1 MFDLGSGNHYQDFIV
16 LHCWGIRRGEITL
29 TILLYPDYNLYKLS
43 LVGDNGSLVMF
54 KSCCCH

>member
-29 TILLYPDYNLYKLS
+29 TILLYPDYNLYQ
-43 LVGDNGSLVMF
+43 F
-54 KSCCCH
+54 KFSRAKWQFGYV